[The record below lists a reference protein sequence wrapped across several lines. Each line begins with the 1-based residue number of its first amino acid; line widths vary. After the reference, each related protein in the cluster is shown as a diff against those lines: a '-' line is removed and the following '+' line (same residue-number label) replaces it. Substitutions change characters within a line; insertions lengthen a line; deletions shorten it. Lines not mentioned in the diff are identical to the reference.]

1 MHSDGDVPARINTAL
16 QTMGKSVFKGGFST
30 LLGVLVLAFSVRFS
44 FPETRAPSAL
54 DDLRSFHQVF
64 VPSLS
69 CQIDRFFAVTIR

>member
-16 QTMGKSVFKGGFST
+16 QPMGKSVFKGGFST

-44 FPETRAPSAL
+44 SPEARAPSVV

-69 CQIDRFFAVTIR
+69 CQIDRFSQ